1 MDNVTDARDNP
12 VPVISA
18 REDLEALLHRCGASP
33 EITDMIMTA
42 ADRYASAATADH
54 AGLDAILGPVRL
66 AAAES
71 EMYQQAR
78 EG

>member
-1 MDNVTDARDNP
+1 MPEDARDHP
-12 VPVISA
+12 VPVIAA
-18 REDLEALLHRCGASP
+18 REDLEALLHRAAASH
-33 EITDMIMTA
+33 ELVDMIMAA

-71 EMYQQAR
+71 EMYEPR

>member
-1 MDNVTDARDNP
+1 MPEDVRDHP
-12 VPVISA
+12 VPVIAA

-33 EITDMIMTA
+33 ELVDMIMTA
-42 ADRYASAATADH
+42 ADRYASTATADH
-54 AGLDAILGPVRL
+54 AGLDAILGPARL

-71 EMYQQAR
+71 EMYQLR